1 MGHGTWDMVYGIWDM
16 GHGIWDMGHGTCD
29 WDIDI
34 DMGYRYR
41 I

>member
-1 MGHGTWDMVYGIWDM
+1 MGHGIWDVGTWDAGYGMWDM
-16 GHGIWDMGHGTCD
+16 GHGI

-41 I
+41 YGI